1 MTEIEILI
9 AARDF
14 LGMNLTRQDRMIS
27 IVLGKK
33 SNKTLA
39 EELIET
45 LTQSGNSEAIDSAA
59 ALRMVAKARKEAID
73 LLAKER
79 GL

>member
-1 MTEIEILI
+1 MTEIQILI

-45 LTQSGNSEAIDSAA
+45 LTPADNSVEIDSATV
-59 ALRMVAKARKEAID
+59 LRMVAKARKEAID

>member
-9 AARDF
+9 AAREF

-33 SNKTLA
+33 PNKTLA

-45 LTQSGNSEAIDSAA
+45 LTPPDNTVEIDSAA
-59 ALRMVAKARKEAID
+59 VLRMVAKARKEAID
-73 LLAKER
+73 LLAKE
-79 GL
+79 

>member
-1 MTEIEILI
+1 MTDTEILI
-9 AARDF
+9 AARAY

-33 SNKTLA
+33 TNETLA
-39 EELIET
+39 AELIET
-45 LTQSGNSEAIDSAA
+45 IAKAGKEAIDSATV
-59 ALRMVAKARKEAID
+59 LRMVAKARKEAID